1 LNRMQ
6 SQESVKLDQK
16 SIRTILPHQP
26 PFVYI
31 DEVFDLIPG
40 QSAKARKYIDPKDPI
55 FSCHFPGQPIYPG
68 IFLIEAAGQLAFVTI
83 RYQLNSEEATPSKVG
98 YLGSVKNFTFRNV
111 ITPGMTLIIAVEVI
125 IRFGNAT
132 KVSARIL
139 CGEEIMADGELYFTI
154 AEGEEKAHL

>member
-1 LNRMQ
+1 MQ
-6 SQESVKLDQK
+6 REESVRLDQK
-16 SIRTILPHQP
+16 SIRAILPHQP

-55 FSCHFPGQPIYPG
+55 FSCHFPGRPIYPG

-83 RYQLNSEEATPSKVG
+83 CYQPNPEGITHNKVG

-111 ITPGMTLIIAVEVI
+111 VTPGMTLIVAVEVI
-125 IRFGNAT
+125 IRFGNAA
-132 KVSARIL
+132 KVSAHIL
-139 CGEEIMADGELYFTI
+139 CEEKIMADGELYFTI
-154 AEGEEKAHL
+154 SEFK

>member
-1 LNRMQ
+1 MH
-6 SQESVKLDQK
+6 SQELVRLDQQ

-55 FSCHFPGQPIYPG
+55 FSCHFPGRPIYPG

-83 RYQLNSEEATPSKVG
+83 CYQPNSKGTTPGKVG

-111 ITPGMTLIIAVEVI
+111 VTPGMTLIIAVEVL
-125 IRFGNAT
+125 IRFGHAT
-132 KVSARIL
+132 KVSVRIL
-139 CGEEIMADGELYFTI
+139 SGDKIMADGELYFTI
-154 AEGEEKAHL
+154 AEGEGKARL